1 LKINLILPNQRRAD
15 VFKYSFPFMYLGLP
29 YVAAMT
35 PPEHQ
40 VRIIDDRYQDVDF
53 DTDADLIGISIL
65 TPNAPRGYRIADE
78 FRRRGK
84 KVVMGGI
91 HASVVPE
98 EALQHCDAVV
108 VGEADGT
115 WTRLLKDFEHGSLE
129 RLYRNE
135 EWPSLEGLPIPR
147 RDLMA
152 ASHYLPLKTLE
163 TTRGCPHN
171 CDFCGVSE
179 YFGKSYRMR
188 PIAEVEAEL
197 RKMFVPQPQIP
208 RALWRAMELISPDFP
223 YFATRR
229 LLYIVD
235 NNVGFQRDYLRA
247 LSQVIRDTDVLWWC
261 HATINVARDVKML
274 EMLRDSR
281 CIAVNVGFE
290 SLDRTELDEMG
301 KSFNRPEEYETLIQR
316 IHDHNIGIM
325 GTFMIGRD
333 NDTPET
339 FKQIADF
346 VERTK
351 LDWAIALILAPLPD
365 TRSYH
370 RLREEGRLLTE
381 DWERYDNVHCVHQPH
396 GMTPEQVEQGFVY
409 TWKRIFSLRSVY
421 RRIWGKKPGVHRFF
435 YTLMNLGFTRKVRHW
450 PDEGISRYEARR
462 NHRPT

>member
-1 LKINLILPNQRRAD
+1 LKIDLILANQRRAD

-35 PPEHQ
+35 PPQHR
-40 VRIIDDRYQDVDF
+40 VRIIDDRFQEVDF
-53 DTDADLIGISIL
+53 ETDADLIGISIL

-91 HASVVPE
+91 HASVLPE
-98 EALQHCDAVV
+98 EALKHCDAVV

-115 WTRLLKDFEHGSLE
+115 WLRLLQDLERGSLQ

-135 EWPSLEGLPIPR
+135 DWPSLSGLPIPR

-152 ASHYLPLKTLE
+152 ASHYLPLKTIE

-197 RKMFVPQPQIP
+197 KSLFVPQPQIP
-208 RALWRAMELISPDFP
+208 RWLWRTMERIAPDLP

-229 LLYIVD
+229 LLYVVD
-235 NNVGFQRDYLRA
+235 NNVGFQHDYFRDLTGI
-247 LSQVIRDTDVLWWC
+247 IRDADVLWWC
-261 HATINVARDVKML
+261 HATINIARDTEIL

-290 SLDRTELDEMG
+290 SLNRADLDEMG
-301 KSFNRPEEYETLIQR
+301 KTFNRPEEYEALIKR
-316 IHDHNIGIM
+316 FHAHKIGVM

-333 NDTPET
+333 NDTPDT
-339 FKQIADF
+339 FRQIAEF
-346 VERTK
+346 VERTR
-351 LDWAIALILAPLPD
+351 LDWAIALILGPLPD

-370 RLREEGRLLTE
+370 RLKEEGRLLTE
-381 DWERYDNVHCVHQPH
+381 NWEQYDNVHCVHQPR
-396 GMTPEQVEQGFVY
+396 GMTPEEVERGFVY
-409 TWKRIFSLRSVY
+409 IWKRVFSPRSIY
-421 RRIWGKKPGVHRFF
+421 RRIWRKKPPVHRFF
-435 YTLMNLGFTRKVRHW
+435 YTLMNLGFARKVRRW
-450 PDEGISRYEARR
+450 PDEGISLYEARLA
-462 NHRPT
+462 HRH